1 MPQEISKPLGSFI
14 VLEVLGSGSATAD
27 GKKDSL
33 AQLLAVGDILPD
45 LVAATEQVGT
55 VEEGSIT
62 LVGEVATGPIVHS
75 SRELID
81 EPEVDDIV

>member
-1 MPQEISKPLGSFI
+1 VPQEISKPFCSFI
-14 VLEVLGSGSATAD
+14 VLEVLSSGSATTNGEKD
-27 GKKDSL
+27 GL
-33 AQLLAVGDILPD
+33 AQTLAVGDILPD

-62 LVGEVATGPIVHS
+62 LVGKVATGPIVHG
-75 SRELID
+75 SREFIN

>member
-14 VLEVLGSGSATAD
+14 VLEVLSSGTATAD
-27 GKKDSL
+27 GEKNSL
-33 AQLLAVGDILPD
+33 AQILAVGDILPD

-62 LVGEVATGPIVHS
+62 LVGKVATGPTVHG
-75 SRELID
+75 SREFID